1 MAIFENFLIQR
12 FAYKSKR
19 PFSKLI
25 IGIAIAGIALGLSVM
40 ISSVTIMDGFQSTIK
55 DKVRGFSGDLQ
66 VSLFSLNESPENEPF
81 IIDKTDLKR
90 VKGISGVNSV
100 SGFATKPCII
110 TFKGN
115 IEGVVLKGLSEPDQ
129 TRFFRER
136 LIEGKSLELSKD
148 SISNDILVPKVIA
161 RALNIQTGD
170 KILLYFI
177 QEPLRKRKLTVKGIY
192 DLGMDDL
199 DKVYVVGDM
208 RVIQR
213 LNDWTPYQIG
223 GVEIKIEDPQKTEWT
238 KTEVNKILP
247 IRLKVFTVAQLYP
260 QLFDWLNLTEVNVR
274 VILIL
279 MLLVGGINMISALLI
294 MILERTSTIGIL
306 KALGADNNQISRIF
320 LGIALFL
327 VSLGI
332 LLGDII
338 GIGFCLFQEKTHFI
352 KLNQDVYYMS
362 YVPVQ
367 FSWISIIALNFGTF
381 LVCLIMILG
390 PSVLVGRINPVKA
403 IRFR

>member
-1 MAIFENFLIQR
+1 MSIFENFLIQR

-40 ISSVTIMDGFQSTIK
+40 ISSVTIMNGFQLTIK

-81 IIDKTDLKR
+81 VVDKNDLQKI
-90 VKGISGVNSV
+90 KKIPGVLNV
-100 SGFATKPCII
+100 SGFATKPCIL

-115 IEGVVLKGLSEPDQ
+115 IEGVVLKGLSTASQ
-129 TRFFRER
+129 TQFFQER
-136 LIEGKSLELSKD
+136 LLEGKSLNLNPD

-161 RALNIQTGD
+161 RMLNIHVGD
-170 KILLYFI
+170 RILLYFI
-177 QEPLRKRKLTVKGIY
+177 QEPLRKRKLTVRGIY
-192 DLGMDDL
+192 DLGMEDL
-199 DKVYVVGDM
+199 DKVYVVGDL
-208 RVIQR
+208 RLIQR
-213 LNDWTPYQIG
+213 LNDWNAQQIG
-223 GVEIKIEDPQKTEWT
+223 GLEISIWDSKKTEIT
-238 KTEVNKILP
+238 KSEVNKILP
-247 IRLKVFTVAQLYP
+247 IRLKVFTVGQVYP
-260 QLFDWLNLTEVNVR
+260 QLFDWLSLTEVNVR
-274 VILIL
+274 VILVL

-306 KALGADNNQISRIF
+306 KALGADNGQISRVF

-327 VSLGI
+327 VSIGI
-332 LLGDII
+332 VLGDII
-338 GIGFCLFQEKTHFI
+338 GIGFCAIQEKTHFI

-367 FSWISIIALNFGTF
+367 FSWFAILALNIGTF